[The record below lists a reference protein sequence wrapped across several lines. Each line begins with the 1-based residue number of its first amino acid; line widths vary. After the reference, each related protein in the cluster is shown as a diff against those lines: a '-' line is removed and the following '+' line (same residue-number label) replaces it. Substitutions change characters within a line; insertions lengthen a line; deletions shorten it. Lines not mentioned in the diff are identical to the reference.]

1 MKKGIPLLGK
11 KKEMEKAPTAEKQSG
26 KHLKPHKLTKKKII
40 LLVILAACIVGVVFA
55 VKHHGKNQGNSEV
68 LTDFVSRGAIST
80 TVEGSG
86 TTLPKN
92 SASLT
97 LPVAGKVQ
105 EVNVAEGQTV
115 KKGDPLFRVHSDAT
129 QEAVTNAQKD
139 VDQAQKELQKLQ
151 NALKDL
157 TVAAPYAGKLI
168 DVQDIR
174 AGQSIN
180 AGDKIAHIVDD
191 SKMRLVQYYSYAYDG
206 QIRVG
211 QAATISVPSTMAQVS
226 GKVESVTKVRRV
238 SANGSLLFR
247 VDLVMNNPGALTGD
261 MAASAVMTS
270 ASGEAIYPYEAGKLE
285 YYRSGDLTAKATG
298 TVQQINTME
307 YATVSAGQT
316 LLTVRAKDSQDAIEN
331 QQAQLRTL
339 TETLNQAKAEQAKLQ
354 ATAPID
360 GTVMSVGITAGED
373 AAAGTIAVS
382 IADTSVMLVNAK
394 IDERNIA
401 YIQTGMAVDL
411 DQWGVAATG
420 TVTSVSL
427 TGTTENGVTTFPAV
441 ITVDN
446 SEGTLTSGGSIN
458 YSFMAS
464 QNDDCL
470 LLPIQC
476 VKNAETE
483 DGGVSVVFLKADHKP
498 KNAVELLS
506 GGEDVPKGFY
516 PVPVKTGISD
526 NTSVEIVSGVSEGD
540 EVFTQMMDTNSD
552 DAMAG

>member
-1 MKKGIPLLGK
+1 MKKGVPLLRK
-11 KKEMEKAPTAEKQSG
+11 KAEIGEGAAAEKPTG
-26 KHLKPHKLTKKKII
+26 KHLKTPKLSKKKII
-40 LLVILAACIVGVVFA
+40 LLVILAACIVGAVFA
-55 VKHHGKNQGNSEV
+55 VKHHGKNQGSSEA

-80 TVEGSG
+80 TVEGTG

-157 TVAAPYAGKLI
+157 TVTAPYAGKLI
-168 DVQDIR
+168 DVKDIR
-174 AGQSIN
+174 AGQSIST
-180 AGDKIAHIVDD
+180 GDKIAHIVDD

-316 LLTVRAKDSQDAIEN
+316 LLTVSAKDSQDAIEN
-331 QQAQLRTL
+331 QQTQLRTL
-339 TETLNQAKAEQAKLQ
+339 TETLNQAKTEQAKLQ

-373 AAAGTIAVS
+373 AAAGTVAVS

-401 YIQTGMAVDL
+401 YIQTGMTVDL
-411 DQWGVAATG
+411 DQWGVAASG

-446 SEGTLTSGGSIN
+446 SEGALTSGGSVN

-483 DGGVSVVFLKADHKP
+483 DGSVTVVFLKADHKP

-506 GGEDVPKGFY
+506 GGEDVPDGFY
-516 PVPVKTGISD
+516 PVPVQTGISD

-552 DAMAG
+552 DVAG